1 MHWFSFRPAS
11 DPHADSSSRIAAAR
25 TSRRERHQRGVRA
38 ITLLLVLSGL
48 VVMVLPFA
56 LQWHNAYRLE
66 RSSRAAASR
75 VAAWPDWKVKDNL
88 AGAETYNQDLA
99 ESGQP
104 VIGEGVNPFLS
115 QEQLD
120 QAEQH
125 LSSANSD
132 QTYWSLLDSGD
143 GIMATIRIPK
153 ISVTL
158 PIYHGTADE
167 TLNSGIGHLY
177 GTSLPVGGDSTHAV
191 ITGHRGLV
199 SAMMFTRLDEMRKG
213 DRFHI
218 DVLNETLDYQVDEI
232 SIIEPNDVSK
242 LLIRPGED
250 RVTLMT
256 CTPYGINTQRLLVSG
271 VRIHENP
278 RNDGAGTFC
287 DARAVIGAIVALLG
301 GTAVAAWIV
310 HRKTRSHPRA
320 RHAK

>member
-11 DPHADSSSRIAAAR
+11 DSHADSPSR
-25 TSRRERHQRGVRA
+25 TPRRERRQRGIRA
-38 ITLLLVLSGL
+38 ITLLLVLSGM
-48 VVMVLPFA
+48 VVMMLPFA

-75 VAAWPDWKVKDNL
+75 VAAWPDWKVEDNL
-88 AGAETYNQDLA
+88 AGAESYNQDLA
-99 ESGQP
+99 ASGQP

-115 QEQLD
+115 QEQLG
-120 QAEQH
+120 QAERH

-132 QTYWSLLDSGD
+132 TMYWSLLDSGD

-153 ISVTL
+153 IAVTL

-177 GTSLPVGGDSTHAV
+177 GTSLPVGGGSTHAV

-218 DVLNETLDYQVDEI
+218 DVLNETLNYEVDEI
-232 SIIEPNDVSK
+232 SVIEPNDVSK

-271 VRIHENP
+271 VRIHETAGKP
-278 RNDGAGTFC
+278 ASSLGAVYVAIATAFVLLVGG
-287 DARAVIGAIVALLG
+287 AVTI
-301 GTAVAAWIV
+301 WIIRR
-310 HRKTRSHPRA
+310 RKRPQG
-320 RHAK
+320 RHAQ

>member
-75 VAAWPDWKVKDNL
+75 VAAWPDWKVEDNL

-99 ESGQP
+99 ASGQP
-104 VIGEGVNPFLS
+104 VIGEGGNPFLS
-115 QEQLD
+115 QEQLS
-120 QAEQH
+120 QAERH

-132 QTYWSLLDSGD
+132 TTYWSLLDSGD

-232 SIIEPNDVSK
+232 SVIEPNDVSK

-271 VRIHENP
+271 VRIHETADKP
-278 RNDGAGTFC
+278 ASSLGAVYV
-287 DARAVIGAIVALLG
+287 AIAIAVVLLVGGAVTI
-301 GTAVAAWIV
+301 WIIRR
-310 HRKTRSHPRA
+310 RKRPQG
-320 RHAK
+320 RHAQ